1 MLTEFKSGD
10 EVLLKSKVPK
20 ALEAYKGLRGSVAGK
35 LIRPKLRGA
44 GSETCYDV
52 GFPNSLSRWIPG
64 RLLKHAP
71 KRGGELCHPE
81 L

>member
-10 EVLLKSKVPK
+10 EVLLRSKASK
-20 ALEAYKGLRGSVAGK
+20 KLNAYKGLQGSVAGK
-35 LIRPKLRGA
+35 RIMPRARG
-44 GSETCYDV
+44 GTETCYEV

-64 RLLKHAP
+64 RLLKHVP